1 MSSNRKLKKEP
12 VLPKKAI
19 ETIKRYN
26 MLDCGAVIVGVSGG
40 ADSMALIKFLC
51 DLREEKGIKVYAA
64 HINHLLRG
72 EEAARDENFVRE
84 WCSANNVELFV
95 LKKDVKALAAQ
106 RGKTV
111 EEAGRCVRYGFFNE
125 KANELNAK
133 IATAHTLS
141 DSIETQIFNLARG
154 AGLHGLCGI
163 PPVRGRII
171 RPLLRCTRRD
181 TEEYCAFNGIKYVN
195 DSTNF
200 SRDYTRNRIRLDI
213 VPKLYALNPA
223 FDRAESRLIDSAEE
237 DEDFFENEAQKVL
250 DSALIKPGTYFLDK
264 LSKCH
269 PAVLKRFAAAAAQQF
284 SGTAQEAVHINAV
297 TRMVLNGTG
306 KTEIKGGCF
315 AEVLSGQ
322 LVFSKPYE
330 NEQESN
336 TFRFP
341 FKEGRYENGIFSVTI
356 SKISE
361 KNLKKFSK
369 QYLKNVI
376 DCDKIKDNAIV
387 RARNQG
393 DEISLAGRNVAK
405 TLKKLYNEAKIP
417 VEERAYIP
425 VAADDE
431 GVFWV
436 GKFGSAQRCMV
447 TEGTK
452 NAVLLEI
459 NYLEV

>member
-1 MSSNRKLKKEP
+1 MNSENKSKSKP
-12 VLPKKAI
+12 QLPKKAL
-19 ETIKRYN
+19 ETVKRYN
-26 MLDCGAVIVGVSGG
+26 MLDCKAVIAGVSGG
-40 ADSMALIKFLC
+40 ADSMALLKFLC
-51 DLREEKGIKVYAA
+51 SLREKTGIKVYAA
-64 HINHLLRG
+64 HINHCLRG
-72 EEAARDENFVRE
+72 EEATRDENFVRE
-84 WCSANNVELFV
+84 WCRKNNVELFV

-106 RGKTV
+106 NGQTV
-111 EEAGRCVRYGFFNE
+111 EEAGRSVRYGFFDE

-154 AGLHGLCGI
+154 TGLHGLCGI

-213 VPKLYALNPA
+213 VPKLYGLNPA
-223 FDRAESRLIDSAEE
+223 FDRAETRFMSAIEE
-237 DEDFFENEAQKVL
+237 DEEFLESEARKALDDAFE
-250 DSALIKPGTYFLDK
+250 KPGTYFLEK

-269 PAVLKRFAAAAAQQF
+269 PAVLKRCIAFAARQF
-284 SGTAQEAVHINAV
+284 DGTAQEAVHINAV
-297 TRMVLNGTG
+297 TRIVLDGTG

-315 AEVLSGQ
+315 AEALSGR
-322 LVFSKPYE
+322 LVFSRPTEKKDK
-330 NEQESN
+330 NN
-336 TFRFP
+336 TFLFP
-341 FKEGRYENGIFSVTI
+341 FKEGTYKNGIFSVAI

-361 KNLKKFSK
+361 KNLKNFSK
-369 QYLKNVI
+369 QYLNNTI
-376 DCDKIKDNAIV
+376 DCDKIKDNAVIRV
-387 RARNQG
+387 RNKG
-393 DEISLAGRNVAK
+393 DEISLAGRNVTK

-417 VEERAYIP
+417 VEERAFLP
-425 VAADDE
+425 VAVDDE

-436 GKFGSAQRCMV
+436 GKFGSAERCRV